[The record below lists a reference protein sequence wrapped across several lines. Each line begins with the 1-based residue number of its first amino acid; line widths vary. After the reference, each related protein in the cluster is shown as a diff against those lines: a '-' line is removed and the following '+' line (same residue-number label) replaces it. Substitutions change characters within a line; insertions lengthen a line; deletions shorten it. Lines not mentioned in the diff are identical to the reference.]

1 MMKIV
6 SMPAGLSLTMG
17 DTTALSVAPTLTPAK
32 ARRSKAAFVRSAVT
46 PGAKHKS
53 QATRANRRKAKVRS
67 KRCLG

>member
-17 DTTALSVAPTLTPAK
+17 DTAALSVAPMPAPTK
-32 ARRSKAAFVRSAVT
+32 ARRSKAAFVRSLIT
-46 PGAKHKS
+46 NGSKHKS
-53 QATRANRRKAKVRS
+53 QAIRANRRKAKIRS

>member
-1 MMKIV
+1 MMKIA
-6 SMPAGLSLTMG
+6 SMPAGLSLALG

-32 ARRSKAAFVRSAVT
+32 ARRNKAAFVKSAIT

-53 QATRANRRKAKVRS
+53 QATRANRRKAKIRS

>member
-17 DTTALSVAPTLTPAK
+17 DTTALSVAPMPAPSK
-32 ARRSKAAFVRSAVT
+32 ARRSKAAFVKSAIT

-53 QATRANRRKAKVRS
+53 QTVRANKRKAKIRS
-67 KRCLG
+67 KRCLD

>member
-17 DTTALSVAPTLTPAK
+17 DTTALSVAPTLTPSK
-32 ARRSKAAFVRSAVT
+32 ARRSKAAFVKSAVT

-53 QATRANRRKAKVRS
+53 QATRANRRKAKIRS
-67 KRCLG
+67 RRCK

>member
-6 SMPAGLSLTMG
+6 SMPAGLSLALG
-17 DTTALSVAPTLTPAK
+17 DTTALSVAPPLTPAK
-32 ARRSKAAFVRSAVT
+32 ARRSKVAFVKSAIT

-53 QATRANRRKAKVRS
+53 QAIRANRRKAKIRS

>member
-6 SMPAGLSLTMG
+6 SMPAGLSLALG

-32 ARRSKAAFVRSAVT
+32 ARRSKVAFVKSAIT

-53 QATRANRRKAKVRS
+53 QAIRANRRKAKIRS

>member
-17 DTTALSVAPTLTPAK
+17 DTTALSVAPKPAPSK
-32 ARRSKAAFVRSAVT
+32 ARRSKAAFVKSAIT

-53 QATRANRRKAKVRS
+53 QAIRANRRKAKIRS
-67 KRCLG
+67 RRCK